1 MSRST
6 FKSTNIAK
14 LALLL
19 QETASYLSDLAQSGE
34 SIDEGYV
41 ADIISRKDTLLK
53 ECYPNYIP

>member
-6 FKSTNIAK
+6 LKSTNIDK
-14 LALLL
+14 LALML